1 MNEKTLVGYHG
12 TKIENVE
19 QILKNGFKMSKSKDN
34 NLEWLGDGVYF
45 WEDDYYAVQWNIID
59 IKGHNKEKNINS
71 LKKYAIMKSIIK
83 ANKTKIFDIS
93 SPEGSIIY
101 QKLKEKLINR
111 LIKEGYENYVD
122 ILSKRSCKYWIDL
135 LQKNNFFNE
144 FDIVTAVYKD
154 EKSVENFKDDIIL
167 NVQKQI
173 CVKNINCIKE
183 TEIYDNKE
191 RIFSLFSI
199 ILKKREERKNEK
211 NKKIIKKS

>member
-19 QILKNGFKMSKSKDN
+19 QILKNGFKMSKSKEN
-34 NLEWLGDGVYF
+34 NLEWLGDGIYF
-45 WEDDYYAVQWNIID
+45 WEEDYYAVQWNIID
-59 IKGHNKEKNINS
+59 IERHNKEKNINS
-71 LKKYAIMKSIIK
+71 LKEYAIMKSIIK

-111 LIKEGYENYVD
+111 LIREGYENYVD
-122 ILSKRSCKYWIDL
+122 RLSKKSSKYWIDL
-135 LQKNNFFNE
+135 LQRNNFFNE

-154 EKSVENFKDDIIL
+154 EKNVENFKDDIIL

-173 CVKNINCIKE
+173 CVKNRNCIKE

-191 RIFSLFSI
+191 RVLSLFSI

>member
-1 MNEKTLVGYHG
+1 
-12 TKIENVE
+12 
-19 QILKNGFKMSKSKDN
+19 
-34 NLEWLGDGVYF
+34 
-45 WEDDYYAVQWNIID
+45 
-59 IKGHNKEKNINS
+59 
-71 LKKYAIMKSIIK
+71 MKSIIK

-122 ILSKRSCKYWIDL
+122 ILSKRSSKYWIDL

-154 EKSVENFKDDIIL
+154 EKSIENFKDDIML

-173 CVKNINCIKE
+173 CVKNISCIKE
-183 TEIYDNKE
+183 TEIYNKE
-191 RIFSLFSI
+191 RILSLFSI

-211 NKKIIKKS
+211 NKKIIKKSW